1 MINLRRA
8 LAALL
13 LATTLPAI
21 AADEEFQLVD
31 LLACRKPAKAPPAP
45 PAESHRIYNVQRRF
59 VDLDRDGVCEVMDVW
74 IERLGDDPSPGMRS
88 LEHDYF
94 RFRTGKWQAFAA
106 DLKYYPYAI
115 RSGKAGDIV
124 YIEAPTAADIGD
136 DMALG
141 TQETRLLVPAGWEQ
155 SVPGTLATLMLVP
168 FQGNPGPILDAA
180 AKLSGDAG
188 RFRFVPDQTGLS
200 TAPGAS
206 R

>member
-1 MINLRRA
+1 MKNLCRA
-8 LAALL
+8 LAAML

-21 AADEEFQLVD
+21 AAGEEYQLVD
-31 LLACRKPAKAPPAP
+31 LSACRKPAKAPPAL

-59 VDLDRDGVCEVMDVW
+59 VDLDQDGVCEVMDVW

-88 LEHDYF
+88 LEHGYF
-94 RFRTGKWQAFAA
+94 RYRAGKWQAFAS
-106 DLKYYPYAI
+106 DLRYYPYAI
-115 RSGKAGDIV
+115 RSAKAGNII

-141 TQETRLLVPAGWEQ
+141 TQETRLLAPAGWDQ
-155 SVPGTLATLMLVP
+155 SVPGTLATLKLVP
-168 FQGNPGPILDAA
+168 FQGIPGPILDAA
-180 AKLSGDAG
+180 VKLSGDAR
-188 RFRFVPDQTGLS
+188 RFRFAPDQTPLS